1 MFDRK
6 RSDGAVRTAS
16 IVNPHPG
23 SPYGR
28 GLPLLVAFL
37 AYALFVTPS
46 RAQSVEE
53 FYRGKTINGL
63 IVRRDGELL
72 FVAYDGQ
79 V

>member
-1 MFDRK
+1 M
-6 RSDGAVRTAS
+6 AS
-16 IVNPHPG
+16 LSQWNVNYRYA
-23 SPYGR
+23 PYL
-28 GLPLLVAFL
+28 LPLALILL
-37 AYALFVTPS
+37 ALSPPALAET
-46 RAQSVEE
+46 VEE